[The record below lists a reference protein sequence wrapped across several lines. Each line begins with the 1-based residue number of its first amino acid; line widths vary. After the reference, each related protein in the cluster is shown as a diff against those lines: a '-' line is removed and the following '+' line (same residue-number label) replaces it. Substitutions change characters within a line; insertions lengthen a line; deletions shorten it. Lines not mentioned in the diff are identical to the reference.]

1 MSLLLWYR
9 DEGAVENRAY
19 GVRLMSLL
27 LIAVGNR
34 AYRGRFYVCPA
45 KKKENMTCDLFTL

>member
-27 LIAVGNR
+27 LW
-34 AYRGRFYVCPA
+34 YRDKDVPPTHRGWKPRLPGPFLRLSC
-45 KKKENMTCDLFTL
+45 